1 MKLLMRCEHAI
12 AAAHYAGALLAAGI
26 DCEVRNTTL
35 SGALGEIPFLECAPQ
50 VWIRNALD
58 EARARELITQLRS
71 PVAGDP
77 WICEKCG
84 EVLEPQFSQCWNC
97 GAGRPEKS
105 R

>member
-12 AAAHYAGALLAAGI
+12 AAAHFAGALRAAGI
-26 DCEVRNTTL
+26 DCEVRNTLL

-58 EARARELITQLRS
+58 EARARELITQLRK
-71 PVAGDP
+71 PVVGDP
-77 WICEKCG
+77 WICEECG

-97 GAGRPEKS
+97 GAGRPETS

>member
-12 AAAHYAGALLAAGI
+12 AAAHYAGALRAAGI

-77 WICEKCG
+77 WICEECG

-97 GAGRPEKS
+97 GAGRQETS